1 MQSFN
6 LISVDIETAYLRAGL
21 VGDLVE
27 EVLDELV
34 ERLPVGMLAVL
45 DAVVALDGEAT
56 RLGIRRLFFI
66 VSVIA
71 VVTIVTV
78 VSLISALLLANLN
91 LT

>member
-1 MQSFN
+1 MKSP
-6 LISVDIETAYLRAGL
+6 YLWTGL
-21 VGDLVE
+21 VGRLVE

-34 ERLPVGMLAVL
+34 ERFPVGMLAVL

-56 RLGIRRLFFI
+56 RLGIRRLLGSSRRI
-66 VSVIA
+66 IISVIA
-71 VVTIVTV
+71 VVTVVTV